1 LKKIVYLR
9 KINLIIGYMNKS
21 ELVDAMASAS
31 GLTKTDSKKALDAFI
46 SVVSNTLKKG
56 DSVNLTGFASLSV
69 KEKPARTCRN
79 PRTGEQM
86 TTEAKKV
93 VNFKAGAELA
103 DVVRYGK

>member
-1 LKKIVYLR
+1 LR

-79 PRTGEQM
+79 PRTGEEIM
-86 TTEAKKV
+86 IPEKNVIK
-93 VNFKAGAELA
+93 FKAGAELIE
-103 DVVRYGK
+103 KL

>member
-1 LKKIVYLR
+1 
-9 KINLIIGYMNKS
+9 
-21 ELVDAMASAS
+21 
-31 GLTKTDSKKALDAFI
+31 
-46 SVVSNTLKKG
+46 
-56 DSVNLTGFASLSV
+56 
-69 KEKPARTCRN
+69 RTCRN

>member
-1 LKKIVYLR
+1 MKKIVYLR

-56 DSVNLTGFASLSV
+56 DLLVLSASNLYKNHFPSSLQCMF
-69 KEKPARTCRN
+69 PHY
-79 PRTGEQM
+79 
-86 TTEAKKV
+86 
-93 VNFKAGAELA
+93 A
-103 DVVRYGK
+103 DKH